1 METGDFSYD
10 PGSELAPCDLQVY
23 SFGSARSS
31 FPTIWGRCQMCSTS
45 GERDCNVIGRENQR
59 TERVTVELN
68 RAANKCKLPLL
79 VALLSPNWEITQIKP
94 TEVNS
99 RDRNRTILSES
110 LDSTVSWLYNYMVVK
125 FTSTGFLSFAT
136 KRNQIHQSGSKAK
149 STVSSAQHPGRVQI
163 EGRAEKRVLRL
174 SPARLPELAKDG
186 GVQSLTRMPLGNHAV
201 RGNNGTMVCHWH
213 SPDRT
218 SDRRRWRTP
227 ERHMWMAA
235 TLSSPNSNH
244 TSWENAKGA
253 LES

>member
-1 METGDFSYD
+1 
-10 PGSELAPCDLQVY
+10 
-23 SFGSARSS
+23 
-31 FPTIWGRCQMCSTS
+31 MCSTS
-45 GERDCNVIGRENQR
+45 GKRDCNVIGRENQH
-59 TERVTVELN
+59 TERVTVELSH
-68 RAANKCKLPLL
+68 AATQCKLPLL
-79 VALLSPNWEITQIKP
+79 VALLSPNWETTQIKP

-99 RDRNRTILSES
+99 RDRDRTISSES
-110 LDSTVSWLYNYMVVK
+110 LDSTVSWLYNYIVVK

-201 RGNNGTMVCHWH
+201 RGNNGTMECHWY

-218 SDRRRWRTP
+218 SEEGGKHQNDTCGWQPHCLAPTQTIRPGKMPRELWNHRYWEKPLILWSCKKNRSV
-227 ERHMWMAA
+227 ERDLWGRAVRLL
-235 TLSSPNSNH
+235 LS
-244 TSWENAKGA
+244 EQ
-253 LES
+253 L

>member
-1 METGDFSYD
+1 
-10 PGSELAPCDLQVY
+10 
-23 SFGSARSS
+23 
-31 FPTIWGRCQMCSTS
+31 
-45 GERDCNVIGRENQR
+45 
-59 TERVTVELN
+59 
-68 RAANKCKLPLL
+68 
-79 VALLSPNWEITQIKP
+79 
-94 TEVNS
+94 
-99 RDRNRTILSES
+99 
-110 LDSTVSWLYNYMVVK
+110 MVVK
-125 FTSTGFLSFAT
+125 FTSTGFLSFAA

-244 TSWENAKGA
+244 MSWENAKGA